1 MFVFDIRVKLDSLD
15 VMENIRKFF
24 CEVVRKR
31 FMVDRRIG
39 CLFFGGLDFSL
50 VVFYLIKFVKESG
63 IDYSI

>member
-1 MFVFDIRVKLDSLD
+1 
-15 VMENIRKFF
+15 MENIRKLFI
-24 CEVVRKR
+24 EVVRKR

-63 IDYSI
+63 IDYLI